1 MQIYNPHTG
10 QHETPT
16 HFRSCAAFTIDPIP
30 LAEVLKDH
38 PEAEYSPVYS
48 TGETSEVHYTVSA
61 ISMLLNP
68 STGKQDPPT
77 HYLAYEAETTS
88 WSAPIAARHA
98 AELPADTV
106 LTPVLTG
113 RGYGEPTTAGAL
125 AAWLNKRTKFP
136 TTPHTENTR
145 YHIYDTAT
153 DTWSKHAYP
162 LDEIMSQPDT
172 SASTSLRPLDSEQ
185 IITLAQARKM
195 TKEQPAEEPA
205 RPTSRIHQ
213 SEEKEAQEI
222 NRLETLPSEVR
233 AVEYL
238 LQHTEL
244 KGAISEAKRLFD
256 KSASF
261 IELALYLNIA
271 AIIILL
277 FVLVITL
284 GK

>member
-125 AAWLNKRTKFP
+125 AEQMR
-136 TTPHTENTR
+136 
-145 YHIYDTAT
+145 
-153 DTWSKHAYP
+153 SKPEPPEKPAAKTIG
-162 LDEIMSQPDT
+162 ET
-172 SASTSLRPLDSEQ
+172 FNASTSEASPQTREQ
-185 IITLAQARKM
+185 RSTEPDKNENERLTL
-195 TKEQPAEEPA
+195 
-205 RPTSRIHQ
+205 
-213 SEEKEAQEI
+213 
-222 NRLETLPSEVR
+222 LPSEVR

>member
-61 ISMLLNP
+61 ISMRYTNGTPKQGTAHCLNP
-68 STGKQDPPT
+68 ATGKWELPT
-77 HYLAYEAETTS
+77 HYLAYEAETNS

-125 AAWLNKRTKFP
+125 AEQMR
-136 TTPHTENTR
+136 
-145 YHIYDTAT
+145 
-153 DTWSKHAYP
+153 SKPKPPEAP
-162 LDEIMSQPDT
+162 SAKTIGET
-172 SASTSLRPLDSEQ
+172 FNASTSEASPQTREQ
-185 IITLAQARKM
+185 RSTEPDKNENERLA
-195 TKEQPAEEPA
+195 
-205 RPTSRIHQ
+205 
-213 SEEKEAQEI
+213 
-222 NRLETLPSEVR
+222 LLPSEVR